1 MSTPF
6 DAADLRRHIARL
18 LTTTAAAWSIAAA
31 KARSALS
38 PLSKTQM
45 TLDFSNRRRFV
56 LSGVGAAAL
65 ATLPQL
71 RAQAQTPT
79 ANRVLR
85 VGHQKGFLSLLKGR
99 GTLEQR
105 LAPLGVKLT
114 WTEFTAGPV
123 QLEALN
129 VGSID
134 FGDVG
139 EAPPIF
145 AQAAGA
151 PLAYVAATVPRPATE
166 AVIVPKDSPIRSV
179 ADLKGRKVA
188 YNKGS
193 NVHYFLVKLLEKNG
207 LKYDDVQSV
216 FLPPSDARAAFERG
230 AIDAW
235 VIWDPFLAA
244 AEVGLGGRILA
255 DATGVVNNR
264 AYYFSTLDYA
274 AKNADVVRIVIEE
287 INKLD
292 QWGSAHRDA
301 LAAEFAPLWGLP
313 KPVVDRSV
321 GRAVYGTGP
330 ITKAI
335 LQEQQVIADTFFNL
349 KLIPKKINLLEAAV
363 NAG

>member
-1 MSTPF
+1 MSKPF
-6 DAADLRRHIARL
+6 DAADLRRQIARL
-18 LTTTAAAWSIAAA
+18 LATTAAAWSIAAA

-38 PLSKTQM
+38 TNEKTPM
-45 TLDFSNRRRFV
+45 TFDFSIRRRLV

-65 ATLPQL
+65 ASLPSL
-71 RAQAQTPT
+71 PAQAQT

-105 LAPLGVKLT
+105 LAPLGVKLS

-166 AVIVPKDSPIRSV
+166 AVLVQKDSPIKSV
-179 ADLKGRKVA
+179 ADLKGKKVA

-207 LKYDDVQSV
+207 LKYEDVQSV
-216 FLPPSDARAAFERG
+216 FLPPADARAAFEKG
-230 AIDAW
+230 AVDAW

-274 AKNADVVRIVIEE
+274 AKNADVIRIVIEE

-292 QWGSAHRDA
+292 QWGSANRDA

-321 GRAVYGTGP
+321 ARAVYGTGP

-335 LQEQQVIADTFFNL
+335 LQEQQVIADTFLNL
-349 KLIPKKINLLEAAV
+349 KLIPKKINVLEAAV
-363 NAG
+363 NAA

>member
-1 MSTPF
+1 MSKPF
-6 DAADLRRHIARL
+6 SADDLRRHIAQL
-18 LTTTAAAWSIAAA
+18 LAVTAASWSIAAA
-31 KARSALS
+31 KARSVLTTSQNTTA
-38 PLSKTQM
+38 M
-45 TLDFSNRRRFV
+45 TFDFSIRRRFV

-65 ATLPQL
+65 ATLPSL
-71 RAQAQTPT
+71 PAQAQQ
-79 ANRVLR
+79 ANRVFR
-85 VGHQKGFLSLLKGR
+85 IGHQKGFLSLLKGR

-105 LAPLGVKLT
+105 LAPLGVKLS

-166 AVIVPKDSPIRSV
+166 AVLVPKDSAIKSV
-179 ADLKGRKVA
+179 ADLKGKKVA

-193 NVHYFLVKLLEKNG
+193 NVHYFLVRLLEKNG

-216 FLPPSDARAAFERG
+216 FLPPADARAAFEKG
-230 AIDAW
+230 AVDAW

-244 AEVGLGGRILA
+244 AEVGLNGRILA

-274 AKNADVVRIVIEE
+274 AKNADVIRIVIEE
-287 INKLD
+287 INRLD
-292 QWGSAHRDA
+292 QWGSANRDA

-321 GRAVYGTGP
+321 ARSVYGTGP

-349 KLIPKKINLLEAAV
+349 KLIPKKISVFDAAV